1 MTPSPQS
8 AHLRPLLLAWLA
20 LVGLTLL
27 GNQLGTL
34 LHGAAWLQIAVA
46 GIVWLKGYLVA
57 DRFIEMRE
65 AHPFIRNVLRGF
77 IAAHCPFPLLTQDG
91 PMLDIATAFSI
102 RAMRTLAQLSPA
114 QAQEVLLASCYL
126 STFGVCLVSPE
137 QAPGPSGPVH

>member
-34 LHGAAWLQIAVA
+34 LHGAAWLQVAVA

-65 AHPFIRNVLRGF
+65 AHLFIRNVLRGF
-77 IAAHCPFPLLTQDG
+77 IAFAPLALVG
-91 PMLDIATAFSI
+91 TAFFGA
-102 RAMRTLAQLSPA
+102 RLARWATL
-114 QAQEVLLASCYL
+114 
-126 STFGVCLVSPE
+126 
-137 QAPGPSGPVH
+137 